1 MAPLLLECPITTAA
15 GKAHK
20 MAAHDEL
27 TSGVIKP
34 DELYTLRAFTRRLGI
49 QAATL
54 RSARRAGLRVFYVHK
69 HGYVYGRDWIEYVLK
84 SKPRHDSPSSPDSV

>member
-1 MAPLLLECPITTAA
+1 MATGDEQIT
-15 GKAHK
+15 
-20 MAAHDEL
+20 
-27 TSGVIKP
+27 GVIKP
-34 DELYTLRAFTRRLGI
+34 DELYTLQAFTRRLGI

-84 SKPRHDSPSSPDSV
+84 SKPRHDNPSSPDSV

>member
-1 MAPLLLECPITTAA
+1 
-15 GKAHK
+15 
-20 MAAHDEL
+20 MAANDESI
-27 TSGVIKP
+27 SGVIKP
-34 DELYTLRAFTRRLGI
+34 DEMYTLQAFTRRLGI

-84 SKPRHDSPSSPDSV
+84 SKPRHEIPPSSDSV

>member
-1 MAPLLLECPITTAA
+1 MSTTS
-15 GKAHK
+15 
-20 MAAHDEL
+20 DTTL
-27 TSGVIKP
+27 GVINP
-34 DELYTLRAFTRRLGI
+34 DELYTLQAFTQRLGI
-49 QAATL
+49 RAATL